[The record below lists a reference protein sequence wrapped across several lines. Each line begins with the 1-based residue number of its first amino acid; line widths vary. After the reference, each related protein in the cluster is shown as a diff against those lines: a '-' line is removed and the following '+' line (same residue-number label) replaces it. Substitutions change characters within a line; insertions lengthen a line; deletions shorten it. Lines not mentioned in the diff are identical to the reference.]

1 MLTGWTY
8 RVASATGVILL
19 TVAAV
24 LFANHPVPQTL
35 FTTYVPLFDRLEPTV
50 LTGGSLRLAMLLSVL
65 AVAGSLIPL
74 YKPQP
79 RRILDTVFLAQKRV
93 LAGGLALATL
103 GFFKWSHRLPRAT
116 LTLVVGVLSITIP
129 LWFIWIRRRPEREAE
144 RAILVGDDLAQIHRI
159 TPDVDGELIGCL
171 CPTFL
176 NGEELPD
183 DNWPGEG
190 RTSGNRSNGDHG
202 PDGAGRVVGRADGGV
217 LLGRLTAG
225 ERVLEIGT
233 EGGTIR
239 RLGGLSRLEDVI
251 REYDVDTAVLAFR
264 QADRAEFFGALD
276 ACYEHGVSAKVHR
289 EFADA
294 VLTSDTGG
302 GPLVD
307 VEIEPWDPQD
317 YLFKRVFDVLF
328 ATVGLLVF
336 TPVML
341 LITIAIKLDSP
352 GPVLYRQERTAG
364 LGETITVSK
373 FRTMVPD
380 GESATP
386 SEDDENDRITRV
398 GRVLRKTHLD
408 ELPQL
413 GLILTGRMSVVGPR
427 AAWTEEEALLER
439 QTTAWRKRWFVKP
452 GLTGLAQINDVKST
466 EPERKLRYDLEYI
479 RKQSFWFDLKIVVRQ
494 IWKVVTDVTTTV
506 RE

>member
-1 MLTGWTY
+1 M
-8 RVASATGVILL
+8 ASATGVILL

-183 DNWPGEG
+183 SGDGSDRLSG
-190 RTSGNRSNGDHG
+190 RL
-202 PDGAGRVVGRADGGV
+202 ADGGV
-217 LLGRLTAG
+217 ALEWPATDDQS
-225 ERVLEIGT
+225 LEIGI
-233 EGGTIR
+233 EAGTVR

-251 REYDVDTAVLAFR
+251 REYDVDTAVLAFH

-289 EFADA
+289 KFADA
-294 VLTSDTGG
+294 VLTADAEA

-307 VEIEPWDPQD
+307 VDIEPWDPQD
-317 YLFKRVFDVLF
+317 YLFKRVFDLAF
-328 ATVGLLVF
+328 AGLALLVLS
-336 TPVML
+336 PVIL
-341 LITIAIKLDSP
+341 VIALAIKLEGE
-352 GPVLYRQERTAG
+352 GPILFSQRRTY
-364 LGETITVSK
+364 LFGETFTVYK
-373 FRTMVPD
+373 FRTLKPD
-380 GESATP
+380 PEGEVGTTIDEDRETP
-386 SEDDENDRITRV
+386 LGNF
-398 GRVLRKTHLD
+398 LRMTHLD
-408 ELPQL
+408 EIPQL
-413 GLILTGRMSVVGPR
+413 WSILVGDMSVVGPR
-427 AAWTEEEALLER
+427 PAQTDIEDDFEAEAD
-439 QTTAWRKRWFVKP
+439 QWRHRWFVKP
-452 GLTGLAQINDVKST
+452 GLTGLAQINDATSQ
-466 EPERKLRYDLEYI
+466 EPREKIQYDIQYI
-479 RKQSFWFDLKIVVRQ
+479 RTQSFTGDVKIVLRQLWDVASDVFDLA
-494 IWKVVTDVTTTV
+494 
-506 RE
+506 REK